1 MVHFTEESSDSA
13 VLPVGSCLMQLLTDF
28 MHVSIQYFLLVVLL
42 CLSELLGGV
51 LGFIYREELTVSLQH
66 EFQMG
71 IKEYYNS
78 SMEDNGMTLAWD
90 AVQLH
95 LNCCGV
101 VNYEDWYN
109 IYAWPNN
116 SYVPHSCCLP
126 SFKHMADCGTT
137 NQISMW
143 FPSGCFTQV
152 ESWFHDRLHFVAVV
166 ALAVAAIQLFGL
178 VSSLVLFC
186 AARDRAGYKTYKVR
200 TERSQVLL

>member
-95 LNCCGV
+95 VSTPFAANSLPHSQFSHFFQLNCCGV

-126 SFKHMADCGTT
+126 SFKHMAGEL
-137 NQISMW
+137 Q
-143 FPSGCFTQV
+143 
-152 ESWFHDRLHFVAVV
+152 HF
-166 ALAVAAIQLFGL
+166 LLL
-178 VSSLVLFC
+178 VT
-186 AARDRAGYKTYKVR
+186 A
-200 TERSQVLL
+200 